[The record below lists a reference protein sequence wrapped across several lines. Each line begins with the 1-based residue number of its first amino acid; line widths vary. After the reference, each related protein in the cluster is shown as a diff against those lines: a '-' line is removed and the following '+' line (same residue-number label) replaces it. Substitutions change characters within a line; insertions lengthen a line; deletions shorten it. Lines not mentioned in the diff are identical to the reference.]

1 MTWTI
6 EFDDRARKELR
17 KLDTSSQQDVLKY
30 LKERLSKI
38 KDPKIFGKP
47 LLYESSGLWRY
58 RVRDIR
64 IICRIS
70 EDDQVI
76 FVTRIGHRKHVYRN
90 I

>member
-17 KLDTSSQQDVLKY
+17 KLDISSQGDALKY

-47 LLYESSGLWRY
+47 LLYEKSGLWRY

-70 EDDQVI
+70 EDEQLI
-76 FVTRIGHRKHVYRN
+76 FVTRIGHRKHIYRN

>member
-47 LLYESSGLWRY
+47 LLYEKSGLWRY

-64 IICRIS
+64 IVCRIS
-70 EDDQVI
+70 EDDQLI
-76 FVTRIGHRKHVYRN
+76 FITRIGHRKHVYNN